1 MLLLLWQKYRP
12 ALQADFI
19 QTWGQPFSFTF
30 YDWNT
35 LWLMAKEIL
44 KDHSSHCWQSLAKYT
59 FYPTVVEQAVY
70 VLNSAFSKIARKES
84 WLQEDKLTSESTLRI
99 SKPVD
104 RQKRSKLKEL
114 LGDID

>member
-1 MLLLLWQKYRP
+1 MLLFLWQSYRP
-12 ALQADFI
+12 ALQIDFI
-19 QTWGQPFSFTF
+19 KTWGQSFSFTA

-35 LWLMAKEIL
+35 LWLMVKEIL
-44 KDHSSHCWQSLAKYT
+44 KDHSSRCWQSLAEYT
-59 FYPTVVEQAVY
+59 FYPTMIEQAVH
-70 VLNSAFSKIARKES
+70 VLNSAFSKIARKEP

-104 RQKRSKLKEL
+104 RRKRSQLKEL